1 MKFKL
6 TILTLLFCWP
16 EIFFAQ
22 SKKHYIIFLHNKFL
36 ESHALNEEHPQYGI
50 AEYRAIIHKL
60 EDQNTIVIS
69 EKRKPNTDIEAYAMR
84 VKGQIDSLSQKG
96 IPIRNIA
103 IIGTSQGGFIAQY
116 VSYYMK
122 NPELKFVFVGS
133 SFKDD
138 SLSKDAD
145 LRLYGKILSINESSD
160 KGNISLSDQKRFIKS
175 KLNSFK
181 EIELN
186 TGLVHGFLFKALD
199 DWIMPAKKWATGK

>member
-1 MKFKL
+1 
-6 TILTLLFCWP
+6 
-16 EIFFAQ
+16 
-22 SKKHYIIFLHNKFL
+22 
-36 ESHALNEEHPQYGI
+36 
-50 AEYRAIIHKL
+50 
-60 EDQNTIVIS
+60 
-69 EKRKPNTDIEAYAMR
+69 MR
-84 VKGQIDSLSQKG
+84 
-96 IPIRNIA
+96 
-103 IIGTSQGGFIAQY
+103 
-116 VSYYMK
+116 

-160 KGNISLSDQKRFIKS
+160 KGSVALSSQKRFIKS

-199 DWIMPAKKWATGK
+199 DWIMPAKKWAAGK